1 MLRSSL
7 STFLAKPSL
16 FRSTL
21 LFSVSLGVL
30 FVVRNGSL
38 HQLSFVF
45 ASLLIIGISLVLL
58 DDRNS
63 HWKDLSIFVPSAAG
77 TQLVQASADFSSSSS
92 SSFLSSAPE
101 PTLSKEVD
109 SSSDSTLVSG
119 LRLAPPRNKGIV
131 VAVTGAT
138 GALLAIRLLE
148 ILKELGIESHLI
160 LSKWAVATLKYE
172 TDMTAAEVSPLPS
185 FPLVQGNSA
194 ASSSDSVLSLSL
206 CFSSSQIRALATTSY
221 QTNDMAAPPS
231 SGSFLHDGMVI
242 VPCESSTFDQVKSLS
257 LNRRF
262 LTLPVSL
269 FSSRQHEDSL
279 GCSNGI
285 LQ

>member
-30 FVVRNGSL
+30 FVIRNGSL

-92 SSFLSSAPE
+92 SFLSSAPE

-119 LRLAPPRNKGIV
+119 LRLAPPRNKRIV

-148 ILKELGIESHLI
+148 ILKELGIETYLI

-172 TDMTAAEVSPLPS
+172 TDMTAAEVSPHPS

-242 VPCESSTFDQVKSLS
+242 VPCESSSFDQVKSLS

>member
-30 FVVRNGSL
+30 FVIRNGSL

-92 SSFLSSAPE
+92 SFLSSAPE

-119 LRLAPPRNKGIV
+119 LRLAPPRNKRIV

-148 ILKELGIESHLI
+148 ILKELGIETHLI

-172 TDMTAAEVSPLPS
+172 TDMTAAEVSPHPS

-242 VPCESSTFDQVKSLS
+242 VPCESSSFDQVKSLS